1 MVRRI
6 DIKGV
11 LLALAIASPAIATG
25 GGFTN
30 MYLLGD
36 SLSDQGNLFAATTIR
51 TEGAVGIPRADHY
64 YEGRF
69 SNGENYADIL
79 ARELELDMPL
89 TPSIAGGSN
98 FAFGGT
104 RTDYNTVELDDT
116 KPSPVDQLGGQGNL
130 FPDDDLFSWELNTQ
144 VGAFFERGVV
154 EDKGALYVVFSGSN
168 DFADLIQMV
177 ARCNIFWKYG
187 SPLEFEDFCTGR
199 GRPAE
204 VFEVVLTG
212 INNAIATF
220 VAAGAQEILVPNI
233 PNLGVVPGF
242 TAFGPQLAGLATQ
255 LTAEYNRALDDM
267 LDQWAGTVNIIPLDT
282 FSLLTEVVDDPAA
295 FGFTNA
301 TAACYDGFV
310 GPLDNGTECPD
321 QDQDEYVFWDKEHPT
336 TALHAVLAEAAL
348 ASLAPDMIDY
358 LSLQVSELDVKNK
371 VKKSLNGKLDGASQ
385 KLAVGRS
392 ADDASKLKDFIED
405 AASKLGDFIE
415 KVQAMQGKEIIM
427 EKDALSMI
435 MRAEKIIALLEAE

>member
-144 VGAFFERGVV
+144 VGAFVVRGV

-168 DFADLIQMV
+168 DFADLIPMV
-177 ARCNIFWKYG
+177 ARCNIFLQNG
-187 SPLEFEDFCTGR
+187 VPLQFAEFCTGR

-242 TAFGPQLAGLATQ
+242 TAFGPQIAGLATQ

-301 TAACYDGFV
+301 TDACYSGFV
-310 GPLDNGTECPD
+310 EPSPSDDETECTNPAD
-321 QDQDEYVFWDKEHPT
+321 YVFWDKEHPT
-336 TALHAVLAEAAL
+336 TALHAVLAEMAL
-348 ASLAPDMIDY
+348 ASFAPDMIDY

-385 KLAVGRS
+385 KFAVGRS
-392 ADDASKLKDFIED
+392 AD
-405 AASKLGDFIE
+405 AASKLEDFIE

>member
-36 SLSDQGNLFAATTIR
+36 SLSDQGNLFAATTILTR
-51 TEGAVGIPRADHY
+51 GAVGIPRADHY

-104 RTDYNTVELDDT
+104 RTDYNTVELDVT
-116 KPSPVDQLGGQGNL
+116 KPHPVDELGGQGNL
-130 FPDDDLFSWELNTQ
+130 FPAGSSDWTLNTQ
-144 VGAFFERGVV
+144 LGAFVERGVK
-154 EDKGALYVVFSGSN
+154 DPGALYVVFSGSN

-177 ARCNIFWKYG
+177 ARCNIFRQHG
-187 SPLEFEDFCTGR
+187 SPPEFEEFCTGR
-199 GRPAE
+199 GSPAE
-204 VFEVVLTG
+204 VFDVVLTG
-212 INNAIATF
+212 INSAIATF

-242 TAFGPQLAGLATQ
+242 TAFGQQVADLATQ
-255 LTAEYNRALDDM
+255 LTEQYNHALDAS
-267 LDQWAGTVNIIPLDT
+267 LDGWAGTVNIIPLDT
-282 FSLLTEVVDDPAA
+282 FTLLTTVVSEVVSNPPA

-301 TAACYDGFV
+301 TDACYSGFV
-310 GPLDNGTECPD
+310 GPSDDGTECQNP
-321 QDQDEYVFWDKEHPT
+321 DEYVFWDKEHPT
-336 TALHAVLAEAAL
+336 TALHAVLAEVAL
-348 ASLAPDMIDY
+348 ASLVPDMLDY
-358 LSLQVSELDVKNK
+358 LTLQVSEVDSDKVRNGLNK
-371 VKKSLNGKLDGASQ
+371 KLGGASQ
-385 KLAVGRS
+385 KLAQGKD
-392 ADDASKLKDFIED
+392 ADAVSKLEDFIE
-405 AASKLGDFIE
+405 AVEAK
-415 KVQAMQGKEIIM
+415 QGKKIVE
-427 EKDALSMI
+427 EDALSMI